1 MEIISGTHH
10 RQQIKTLLEGEQLP
24 VTDLPASLENFILVM
39 VSDDAVA
46 VAGLEVH
53 GDHGLLRSLA
63 VKAEYRNQGIA
74 DQLVQKIERLALERG
89 LKDIYLLT
97 ETAAGYFTRKNYQ
110 TIIRDSA
117 PEEIKRSSEFSSVCP
132 QSAML
137 MMKSLTT

>member
-1 MEIISGTHH
+1 MEIISGTYH
-10 RQQIKTLLEGEQLP
+10 RQQIEALLEGEKLP
-24 VTDLPASLENFILVM
+24 VKDLPASLENFIIVI
-39 VSDDAVA
+39 VENDVVA
-46 VAGLEVH
+46 VSGLEVY

-74 DQLVQKIERLALERG
+74 DQLVQKIERLAVERG
-89 LKDIYLLT
+89 LKDVYLLT

-110 TIIRDSA
+110 TVIRDSA

-137 MMKSLTT
+137 MIKSLT

>member
-1 MEIISGTHH
+1 MEIISGTYH
-10 RQQIKTLLEGEQLP
+10 RQQIEALLEGEKLP
-24 VTDLPASLENFILVM
+24 VKDLPASLENFIIVI
-39 VSDDAVA
+39 VENDVVA
-46 VAGLEVH
+46 VSGLEVY

-74 DQLVQKIERLALERG
+74 DQLVQKIERLAVERG
-89 LKDIYLLT
+89 LKDVYLLT

-110 TIIRDSA
+110 TVIRDSA

-137 MMKSLTT
+137 MVKSLT